1 MEKHSGVELVI
12 RTAHESELGYI
23 AALEENSFPDPWSV
37 KSLTETF
44 AQNHAL
50 ILTGWQNG
58 ELAGYVIFYHVLD
71 EGEIARIAVDPSLR
85 RLGTATQLM
94 DGLEKYCAQNNIL
107 KIMLDVRESNLPAIS
122 FYKKCNFLE
131 DGIRKRFY
139 ENPEESAVL
148 MSKELGK

>member
-1 MEKHSGVELVI
+1 MVI
-12 RTAHESELGYI
+12 HTAHASELGSV
-23 AALEENSFPDPWSV
+23 AGLEVISFPDPWSE
-37 KSLTETF
+37 KSLAETF

-50 ILTGWQNG
+50 ILTGWHNG

-94 DGLEKYCAQNNIL
+94 DELEKYCEQNNIL

-122 FYKKCNFLE
+122 FYKKCGFLE
-131 DGIRKRFY
+131 DGIRKKFY

-148 MSKELGK
+148 MSKEFGK

>member
-1 MEKHSGVELVI
+1 MEKHRGVELVI
-12 RTAHESELGYI
+12 HTAHASELGNV
-23 AALEENSFPDPWSV
+23 AGLEVISFPDPWSE
-37 KSLTETF
+37 KSLAETF

-50 ILTGWQNG
+50 ILTGWHNG

-94 DGLEKYCAQNNIL
+94 DELEKYCEQNNIL

-122 FYKKCNFLE
+122 FYKKCGFLE
-131 DGIRKRFY
+131 DGIRKKFY

>member
-1 MEKHSGVELVI
+1 MVI
-12 RTAHESELGYI
+12 HTAHASELGNV
-23 AALEENSFPDPWSV
+23 AGLEVISFPDPWSE
-37 KSLTETF
+37 KSLAETF

-50 ILTGWQNG
+50 ILTGWHNG

-94 DGLEKYCAQNNIL
+94 DELEKYCEQNNIL

-122 FYKKCNFLE
+122 FYKKCGFLE
-131 DGIRKRFY
+131 DGIRKKFY

-148 MSKELGK
+148 MSKEFGK

>member
-1 MEKHSGVELVI
+1 MVI
-12 RTAHESELGYI
+12 HTAHASELGSV
-23 AALEENSFPDPWSV
+23 AGLEVISFPDPWSE
-37 KSLTETF
+37 KSLAETF

-50 ILTGWQNG
+50 ILTGWHNG

-94 DGLEKYCAQNNIL
+94 DELEKYCEQNNIL

-122 FYKKCNFLE
+122 FYKKCGFLE
-131 DGIRKRFY
+131 DGIRKKFY